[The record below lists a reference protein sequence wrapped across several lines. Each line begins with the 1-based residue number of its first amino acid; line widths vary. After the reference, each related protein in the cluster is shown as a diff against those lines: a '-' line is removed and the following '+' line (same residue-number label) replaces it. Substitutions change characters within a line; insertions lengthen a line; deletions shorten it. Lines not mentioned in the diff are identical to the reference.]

1 MLLATLL
8 LLLPACGGGSSND
21 DAAPGDD
28 GTSDE
33 SPPTT
38 DDDTPADDTPPED
51 TPPEDTPPDDSEPPV
66 TTSGSATTTWIS
78 SAPFP
83 GTRSADASFSFDGP
97 DGAVFECNLDDSGWS
112 NCSSPHTV
120 SGVSVG
126 EHLFQVRGGINGSI
140 DSRPASWRWEYVDD
154 VTTLAS
160 NGSPFYNNGTSVP
173 AISSLGRL
181 TNQCEALTTLELTN
195 DQSVNRSSELAWS
208 GIPIPREVS
217 LNDTSNLLLVGPDET
232 LVAAQFRPLARWNGA
247 LSDSDAPLKWL
258 EVAAVVAAEPSSTS
272 NYSLRYC
279 TTMPSVTDT
288 NALQVSINP
297 DGTVDVDTGLSQ
309 VSFDPA
315 SASGISSGQVGTA
328 TFTGRI
334 QVDGDSVQS
343 ATPEADSSEFLVEES
358 GPVKAVIRVR
368 GHVNGLTG
376 PGCSNPPGYTLR
388 WTLTRGSAD
397 LDLETDFVNECGD
410 GMFAASPGGA
420 INGSD
425 WWSRTLDIGNLILTF
440 DFSGMDGTTVVTR
453 SSRDGSDISNSGGA
467 GTSSA
472 SAVVRQYKGAV
483 GNPSGSDWRWARE
496 TITTLPSDA
505 SNSVDAEFFPLPVAG
520 VSDANLTLQVQQP
533 WMRFREPQGLAAQSN
548 YGSGQVSVS
557 LYPVMAD
564 LTDPFVL
571 GEAQGIWGRGR
582 LSIDTESLSDSEFAL
597 RAAHNNAAME
607 RGLLWHSPLW
617 YLNQAKVFPQLPA
630 VSASEMDVLVPLIEG
645 AHENSVTDSI
655 LGGAQRDRMKG
666 YSLVGW
672 VDSMQEGIKDIVN
685 TSVNDY
691 SPGSN
696 IWSPT
701 NSELLMWFITGD
713 PKWVWD
719 YALPAEWNL
728 WKSNAYNTGSRGVVG
743 IRSGLVI
750 GSSSIGD
757 GARYRSGYG
766 SDDKFY
772 NQGSGKAYVI
782 RPHRSMAERFQAA
795 GDSVISRYV
804 DTAENREDTVSSR
817 VINRQVMQH
826 LNALRF
832 AADFASENDTALR
845 AKYSAMMQEYIA
857 DNLSNGLFC
866 YSDDADTNRTDC
878 AFAPGGVFH
887 YVALWQELFYNHALD
902 LPPGNSQRETIINA
916 LASSARL
923 IDAGIPRDGSDEITD
938 FSPAAWGNSY
948 VCDFSRGSD
957 IVEQCV
963 QYNCTGMIN
972 PSNGACSTDPTYD
985 NAHLNT
991 LGTVMLGN
999 ALDAVQVSDSRCAQA
1014 RRGFNSNLNSPTIA
1028 NHLRDSGYGWHKDAS
1043 QMVQMVFYAIAA
1055 AQNCSL

>member
-1 MLLATLL
+1 M
-8 LLLPACGGGSSND
+8 G
-21 DAAPGDD
+21 
-28 GTSDE
+28 
-33 SPPTT
+33 
-38 DDDTPADDTPPED
+38 
-51 TPPEDTPPDDSEPPV
+51 
-66 TTSGSATTTWIS
+66 
-78 SAPFP
+78 
-83 GTRSADASFSFDGP
+83 
-97 DGAVFECNLDDSGWS
+97 
-112 NCSSPHTV
+112 
-120 SGVSVG
+120 VG
-126 EHLFQVRGGINGSI
+126 EHLFQVRGSINGSI
-140 DSRPASWRWEYVDD
+140 DGRPASWRWEYVDD
-154 VTTLAS
+154 VNTLAS
-160 NGSPFYNNGTSVP
+160 NTSPFHNSGTSVP
-173 AISSLGRL
+173 VISSLGTL

-195 DQSVNRSSELAWS
+195 DQSVDRSSELAWS
-208 GIPIPREVS
+208 GVPIPREVS
-217 LNDTSNLLLVGPDET
+217 LTGTSNLVLVGPDET

-258 EVAAVVAAEPSSTS
+258 EVAAVVAAEPSRKS

-279 TTMPSVTDT
+279 ATMPSVTDT

-297 DGTVDVDTGLSQ
+297 DGTVNVDTGLSQ

-343 ATPEADSSEFLVEES
+343 ATPGADSSEFLVEEN

-483 GNPSGSDWRWARE
+483 GNLSGSDWRWARE

-597 RAAHNNAAME
+597 RAARNNAAME
-607 RGLLWHSPLW
+607 RGLLWRSPLW

-691 SPGSN
+691 SPGNN

-719 YALPAEWNL
+719 YALPAEW
-728 WKSNAYNTGSRGVVG
+728 
-743 IRSGLVI
+743 
-750 GSSSIGD
+750 
-757 GARYRSGYG
+757 
-766 SDDKFY
+766 
-772 NQGSGKAYVI
+772 
-782 RPHRSMAERFQAA
+782 
-795 GDSVISRYV
+795 
-804 DTAENREDTVSSR
+804 
-817 VINRQVMQH
+817 
-826 LNALRF
+826 
-832 AADFASENDTALR
+832 
-845 AKYSAMMQEYIA
+845 
-857 DNLSNGLFC
+857 
-866 YSDDADTNRTDC
+866 
-878 AFAPGGVFH
+878 
-887 YVALWQELFYNHALD
+887 
-902 LPPGNSQRETIINA
+902 
-916 LASSARL
+916 
-923 IDAGIPRDGSDEITD
+923 
-938 FSPAAWGNSY
+938 
-948 VCDFSRGSD
+948 
-957 IVEQCV
+957 
-963 QYNCTGMIN
+963 
-972 PSNGACSTDPTYD
+972 
-985 NAHLNT
+985 
-991 LGTVMLGN
+991 
-999 ALDAVQVSDSRCAQA
+999 
-1014 RRGFNSNLNSPTIA
+1014 
-1028 NHLRDSGYGWHKDAS
+1028 
-1043 QMVQMVFYAIAA
+1043 
-1055 AQNCSL
+1055 

>member
-258 EVAAVVAAEPSSTS
+258 EVAAEPSSTS

-279 TTMPSVTDT
+279 ATMPSVTDT
-288 NALQVSINP
+288 NALLVSINP
-297 DGTVDVDTGLSQ
+297 DGTVNVDTGLSQ

-343 ATPEADSSEFLVEES
+343 ATPEADSNEFLVEES

-520 VSDANLTLQVQQP
+520 VSDAKLTLQVQQP
-533 WMRFREPQGLAAQSN
+533 WMRFREPQGLAAQNN
-548 YGSGQVSVS
+548 YGSDRVTVS

-597 RAAHNNAAME
+597 RAARNNVAME

-645 AHENSVTDSI
+645 AHENSVTD
-655 LGGAQRDRMKG
+655 
-666 YSLVGW
+666 
-672 VDSMQEGIKDIVN
+672 
-685 TSVNDY
+685 
-691 SPGSN
+691 
-696 IWSPT
+696 
-701 NSELLMWFITGD
+701 
-713 PKWVWD
+713 
-719 YALPAEWNL
+719 
-728 WKSNAYNTGSRGVVG
+728 
-743 IRSGLVI
+743 
-750 GSSSIGD
+750 
-757 GARYRSGYG
+757 
-766 SDDKFY
+766 
-772 NQGSGKAYVI
+772 
-782 RPHRSMAERFQAA
+782 
-795 GDSVISRYV
+795 
-804 DTAENREDTVSSR
+804 
-817 VINRQVMQH
+817 
-826 LNALRF
+826 
-832 AADFASENDTALR
+832 
-845 AKYSAMMQEYIA
+845 
-857 DNLSNGLFC
+857 
-866 YSDDADTNRTDC
+866 
-878 AFAPGGVFH
+878 
-887 YVALWQELFYNHALD
+887 
-902 LPPGNSQRETIINA
+902 
-916 LASSARL
+916 
-923 IDAGIPRDGSDEITD
+923 
-938 FSPAAWGNSY
+938 
-948 VCDFSRGSD
+948 
-957 IVEQCV
+957 
-963 QYNCTGMIN
+963 
-972 PSNGACSTDPTYD
+972 
-985 NAHLNT
+985 
-991 LGTVMLGN
+991 
-999 ALDAVQVSDSRCAQA
+999 
-1014 RRGFNSNLNSPTIA
+1014 
-1028 NHLRDSGYGWHKDAS
+1028 
-1043 QMVQMVFYAIAA
+1043 
-1055 AQNCSL
+1055 